1 MGRWPPDQIDRS
13 DQYTAGGLAR
23 QALHAPGAA
32 GQEAVMQDPD
42 DERPKEPRPLGSLLW
57 VLMGLL
63 LLFAVC
69 LGLTLGGV
77 LTRLWR

>member
-23 QALHAPGAA
+23 QALHAPGA
-32 GQEAVMQDPD
+32 
-42 DERPKEPRPLGSLLW
+42 LGSLLW